1 MLKQMQ
7 ERRGSDEGFTL
18 IELLI
23 AIVVV
28 GVLSTVVILGIGGL
42 TNNGKMGACKAS
54 RDATEAAI
62 AVYYANT
69 SAYPTAA
76 LGATALTLAA
86 PPILS
91 VASGVTVDVLQVFA
105 GPAAGHDWT
114 FTYVPGA
121 STSVAPTLGACTTP

>member
-42 TNNGKMGACKAS
+42 TDSGKTGACKAS
-54 RDATEAAI
+54 QDATQAAL

-69 SAYPTAA
+69 GGYPASIALMTGSTPPVLVLGNATAA
-76 LGATALTLAA
+76 GLTVTSA
-86 PPILS
+86 
-91 VASGVTVDVLQVFA
+91 GNWHYTVTVA
-105 GPAAGHDWT
+105 G
-114 FTYVPGA
+114 V
-121 STSVAPTLGACTTP
+121 VGACTIL